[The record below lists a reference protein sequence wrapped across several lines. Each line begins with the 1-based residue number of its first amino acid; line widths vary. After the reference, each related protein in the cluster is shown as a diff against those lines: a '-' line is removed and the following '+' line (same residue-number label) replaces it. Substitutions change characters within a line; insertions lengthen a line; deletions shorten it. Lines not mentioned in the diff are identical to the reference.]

1 VLTIDEKTAGIRL
14 VAAAG
19 RLPMNV
25 HALPIDESVSPID
38 PARLAEANINPATGL
53 ASDYLNHFNEA
64 IMMLDLL
71 SSMPDCIDDLIEWQ
85 PMSYREHFL
94 TSSQKHRELVL
105 AAYSSA
111 EPEARRQLDDIV
123 DAMNATMIATRSA
136 LELNISPEVLTAL
149 AREAA
154 ANLKPLVARAGAV
167 INGLTLSNTAAPT
180 SAPQAAVDA
189 LLER

>member
-1 VLTIDEKTAGIRL
+1 
-14 VAAAG
+14 
-19 RLPMNV
+19 MNV
-25 HALPIDESVSPID
+25 HALPVDEPVSPID

-111 EPEARRQLDDIV
+111 EPQARRQLDEIV
-123 DAMNATMIATRSA
+123 EAMNATMIATRAA

-154 ANLKPLVARAGAV
+154 SNLKPLVARAGAV
-167 INGLTLSNTAAPT
+167 INGLTLNNTGAPT
-180 SAPQAAVDA
+180 GAPQAEVDA

>member
-1 VLTIDEKTAGIRL
+1 
-14 VAAAG
+14 
-19 RLPMNV
+19 MNV
-25 HALPIDESVSPID
+25 DARPADEPVQPID
-38 PARLAEANINPATGL
+38 PARLAEANVNPATGL

-64 IMMLDLL
+64 IMMLEIL
-71 SSMPDCIDDLIEWQ
+71 SSMPDCIDDLIEWE

-105 AAYSSA
+105 AAYGQA

-123 DAMNATMIATRSA
+123 ESLNAILLETRSA

-149 AREAA
+149 SREAA
-154 ANLKPLVARAGAV
+154 SNLKPLVARAGAV
-167 INGLTLSNTAAPT
+167 INGLTLSSAGTPAG
-180 SAPQAAVDA
+180 APQAAVDA

>member
-1 VLTIDEKTAGIRL
+1 
-14 VAAAG
+14 
-19 RLPMNV
+19 MNA
-25 HALPIDESVSPID
+25 HALPADRAPVLPID
-38 PARLAEANINPATGL
+38 PARLAEANVNPATGL

-64 IMMLDLL
+64 IMLLELL
-71 SSMPDCIDDLIEWQ
+71 SAMPDCIDDLIEWE

-105 AAYSSA
+105 AAYGSA

-123 DAMNATMIATRSA
+123 DAMNAILLATRGA

-154 ANLKPLVARAGAV
+154 SNLKPMVARAGAV
-167 INGLTLSNTAAPT
+167 INGLTLSNTSAG
-180 SAPQAAVDA
+180 APQAAVDA

>member
-1 VLTIDEKTAGIRL
+1 
-14 VAAAG
+14 
-19 RLPMNV
+19 MNV
-25 HALPIDESVSPID
+25 HALPAHEPVRPID

-64 IMMLDLL
+64 IMMLEIL

-105 AAYSSA
+105 AAYGQA

-123 DAMNATMIATRSA
+123 DSLNAILLATRAA

-149 AREAA
+149 AKEAA
-154 ANLKPLVARAGAV
+154 SNAKPLVARAGAV
-167 INGLTLSNTAAPT
+167 INGLTLSTSTSSPT
-180 SAPQAAVDA
+180 GAPQATVDA